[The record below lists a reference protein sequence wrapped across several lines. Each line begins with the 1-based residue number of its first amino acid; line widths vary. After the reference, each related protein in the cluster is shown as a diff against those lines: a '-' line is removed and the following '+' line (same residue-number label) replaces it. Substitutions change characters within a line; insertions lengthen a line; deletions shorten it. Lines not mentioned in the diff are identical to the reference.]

1 MADPALAN
9 APLPG
14 LRHVEHVMG
23 TVVSFDIRDR
33 PDHRVRQ
40 ALSEAVAWLHH
51 VDAVFSTYRADS
63 QISRLGRG
71 EIAVADCVSQVA
83 EVLALCEAAERAT
96 EGWFSSTA
104 GGRLD
109 PSGLVKGW
117 AVERASDILH
127 DAGVRN
133 TCVDGGGDVQL
144 RGMAAPG
151 MPWRIGVA
159 HPTRRG
165 ELAAVVTGFDLAV
178 ATAGPAERG
187 PHILDPHTGRPA
199 TGFASI
205 TLTGPRL
212 TTVDAYATAAFAMGQ
227 AARHWIPG
235 LPGTAALAI
244 TPDGESWQTADF
256 PGLPPN

>member
-117 AVERASDILH
+117 AVERASDMLYA
-127 DAGVRN
+127 AGARD
-133 TCVDGGGDVQL
+133 TCVNGGGDIQL
-144 RGMAAPG
+144 RGEAAPG
-151 MPWRIGVA
+151 QPWRVGIA
-159 HPTRRG
+159 HPLRRE
-165 ELAAVVTGFDLAV
+165 ELASVVTGFDLAI
-178 ATAGPAERG
+178 ATSGPAERG
-187 PHILDPHTGRPA
+187 PHILDPHTAAPA
-199 TGFASI
+199 DGFASI
-205 TLTGPRL
+205 TLTGRRL
-212 TTVDAYATAAFAMGQ
+212 TIVDAFATAAYAMGP
-227 AARHWIPG
+227 AARHWIPT
-235 LPGTAALAI
+235 LPDIAALAI
-244 TPDGESWQTADF
+244 TPTGCAWQTADF